1 MLSKAGFVPRLLR
14 AQHPPGRGEHM
25 SHRPH
30 IPVGTGTANAQML
43 AEFGK
48 IRLLL
53 TPRPAHRHPEMCSLS
68 SEAGVLIHSHSQIQ
82 LSSQHLWGAQWSLFM
97 DTETIPITGSV
108 AIVISAELP
117 TRPQAGRV
125 SWPGARNGCNSSTQQ
140 PSHVACMIPQP
151 CHELWGRLAS
161 TTWLQAGLQCWRCPS
176 TPTPLQGTHALCVLL
191 FCFQRGQLAG
201 WARGDPDTQR
211 GLGGGGFCVFD
222 GPLSRR
228 TPC

>member
-30 IPVGTGTANAQML
+30 IPVRTGTANAQML

-68 SEAGVLIHSHSQIQ
+68 SEAGVLIHSHSRIQ

-140 PSHVACMIPQP
+140 PSHVAWMIPQP
-151 CHELWGRLAS
+151 RHELWGKTRFHHVAPGWAPVLEMPLHPHPA
-161 TTWLQAGLQCWRCPS
+161 TGHTRTLCPALLL
-176 TPTPLQGTHALCVLL
+176 PEGT
-191 FCFQRGQLAG
+191 AG
-201 WARGDPDTQR
+201 WLGKRRSRHAARTRWGR
-211 GLGGGGFCVFD
+211 ILC
-222 GPLSRR
+222 L
-228 TPC
+228 